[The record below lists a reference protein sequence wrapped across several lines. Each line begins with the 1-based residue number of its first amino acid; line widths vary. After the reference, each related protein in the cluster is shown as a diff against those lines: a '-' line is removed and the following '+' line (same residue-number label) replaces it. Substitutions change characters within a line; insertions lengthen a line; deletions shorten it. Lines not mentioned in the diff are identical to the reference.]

1 VCASVYVYACV
12 CVCVRMRVCVCAC
25 VRVCGCVSVRIRD
38 RDLDNESASAC
49 ARDHIVVH
57 MPCLK
62 NEDSCTLSGPQTPWR
77 KKKPRTALEPLKI
90 VTVLHFVKIHSGK

>member
-1 VCASVYVYACV
+1 MFACVRLCTCTRVCV

-62 NEDSCTLSGPQTPWR
+62 NLERQWWRHLHVLGTTVAHFQTPD
-77 KKKPRTALEPLKI
+77 P
-90 VTVLHFVKIHSGK
+90 